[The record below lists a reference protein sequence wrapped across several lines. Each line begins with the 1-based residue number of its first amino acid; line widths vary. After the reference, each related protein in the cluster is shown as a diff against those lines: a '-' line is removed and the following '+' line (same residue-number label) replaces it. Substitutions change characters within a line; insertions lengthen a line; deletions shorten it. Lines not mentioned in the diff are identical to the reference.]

1 MVDQALTGQRR
12 GNTADGAGQPAA
24 LETLG
29 LRKSFGA
36 LRVADGIDFR
46 LADGARHALIGPNG
60 AGKTTLIN
68 LITGALPP
76 SAGRIRLRG
85 TDITR
90 LPQHA
95 RVRLG
100 LARTFQINQLFGA
113 LAVID
118 HVALALAERT
128 GASRHFWRP
137 LGREDA
143 LLDEAFALLD
153 TLGLAPVALQ
163 PARTL
168 PYGAQRIV
176 EIAIALAA
184 RPRILLLD
192 EPAAGVPAADTR
204 AILDAIERLHEDI
217 AVLIVEHDM
226 DLVFRFARRIT
237 VMVGGAIL
245 TEGTRAE
252 IAADPR
258 VRAAYLGRRQM
269 AERASALEL
278 SRAARRLRRHRG
290 PGAFDLRIRRGECV
304 AVLGRNGVGKID
316 AARDHH
322 GPHDAC
328 RTGPSGSRARTS
340 AAGAPPARARRA
352 RLGAPGARDLPFAHG
367 ARQPRRGE
375 PARRLDRGARLR
387 RCSRACASAPAS
399 RAARCPAAS
408 SRCWRSP
415 ARWSATRRC
424 C

>member
-1 MVDQALTGQRR
+1 MDQRTLAGYVLMVAQELTAQHR
-12 GNTADGAGQPAA
+12 GSTADRAGQPAA

-46 LADGARHALIGPNG
+46 LPQGARHALIGPNG

-68 LITGALPP
+68 LLTGALPP
-76 SAGRIRLRG
+76 SAGRVRLCG
-85 TDITR
+85 TDVTH

-113 LAVID
+113 LPVID
-118 HVALALAERT
+118 HVALATAERM
-128 GASRHFWRP
+128 GASRHFWQP

-153 TLGLAPVALQ
+153 MLGLAAVALQ

-168 PYGAQRIV
+168 PYGHQRIV
-176 EIAIALAA
+176 EIAIALAG

-204 AILDAIERLHEDI
+204 AIFDAIERLREDI

-226 DLVFRFARRIT
+226 DIVFRFARRIT

-245 TEGTRAE
+245 TEGTREE

-258 VRAAYLGRRQM
+258 VRAAYLGH
-269 AERASALEL
+269 
-278 SRAARRLRRHRG
+278 RHDG
-290 PGAFDLRIRRGECV
+290 
-304 AVLGRNGVGKID
+304 
-316 AARDHH
+316 
-322 GPHDAC
+322 
-328 RTGPSGSRARTS
+328 
-340 AAGAPPARARRA
+340 
-352 RLGAPGARDLPFAHG
+352 
-367 ARQPRRGE
+367 
-375 PARRLDRGARLR
+375 
-387 RCSRACASAPAS
+387 
-399 RAARCPAAS
+399 
-408 SRCWRSP
+408 
-415 ARWSATRRC
+415 
-424 C
+424 

>member
-1 MVDQALTGQRR
+1 MTVPALSTR
-12 GNTADGAGQPAA
+12 GLCKN
-24 LETLG
+24 
-29 LRKSFGA
+29 FGS
-36 LRVADGIDFR
+36 LVVASDVAFDLPQGV
-46 LADGARHALIGPNG
+46 RHALIGPNG

-85 TDITR
+85 ADITR

-137 LGREDA
+137 LGCEDA
-143 LLDEAFALLD
+143 LLDEAYALLD

-204 AILDAIERLHEDI
+204 AILETIERLHEGI

-258 VRAAYLGRRQM
+258 VRAAYLGRRQY
-269 AERASALEL
+269 
-278 SRAARRLRRHRG
+278 G
-290 PGAFDLRIRRGECV
+290 
-304 AVLGRNGVGKID
+304 
-316 AARDHH
+316 
-322 GPHDAC
+322 
-328 RTGPSGSRARTS
+328 
-340 AAGAPPARARRA
+340 
-352 RLGAPGARDLPFAHG
+352 
-367 ARQPRRGE
+367 
-375 PARRLDRGARLR
+375 
-387 RCSRACASAPAS
+387 
-399 RAARCPAAS
+399 
-408 SRCWRSP
+408 
-415 ARWSATRRC
+415 
-424 C
+424 